1 MTNAKLL
8 FARSRFRLLFSKFVL
23 ELRRAFEFYFA
34 PSCCPLFSLSKIAAF
49 PFVVVECDE
58 MREKEVHTRARVVKK

>member
-8 FARSRFRLLFSKFVL
+8 FARSRRLLFSKFV
-23 ELRRAFEFYFA
+23 RAQKSVRILQFA

-49 PFVVVECDE
+49 PFVVVVERDE
-58 MREKEVHTRARVVKK
+58 MREKEVHTRERVVKK